1 MDRRTFLTTSAI
13 VPIASALPRWA
24 FAQSFEPQPGHWRTF
39 ELVTRVE
46 ILKPAGGARA
56 WVPIPL
62 VESGWQ
68 KPLANQWTGNG
79 RTMEQ
84 ITDKKYGASLLYAE
98 WADGEK
104 APWVEVVSRFQTQ
117 DRLQDWSRKGA
128 TPPESAATLALWTQP
143 TDLMPTDGIVKK
155 TADEIVQGKTTDVD
169 KVRALYDWVVTN
181 SYREPKVRGCGV
193 GDIRV
198 MLETGNL
205 GGKCADLNALFV
217 GMARSVGI
225 PARDVYG
232 IRVAKSAFGY
242 KALGVGTSDVSKA
255 QHCRAEVYLKDYGWV
270 AMDPADVLKVMR
282 EETPEWIKSTSNS
295 LIVPVNAK
303 LFGGWEGNWVGY
315 NVAPDV
321 ALPNSR
327 GAKIAFLMYP
337 QGESSEGRFDSLDP
351 DSFKYKITAREV
363 TGA

>member
-1 MDRRTFLTTSAI
+1 MDRRTFLATTAALP
-13 VPIASALPRWA
+13 VAAALPRRA
-24 FAQSFEPQPGHWRTF
+24 GAQSFDPQPGRWRTF
-39 ELVTRVE
+39 ELVTRVDV
-46 ILKPAGGARA
+46 LKPAGGARA
-56 WVPIPL
+56 WVPIPV
-62 VESGWQ
+62 VETDWQ
-68 KPLANQWTGNG
+68 KPLATQWTGNG
-79 RTMEQ
+79 RTMERS
-84 ITDKKYGASLLYAE
+84 TDRKYGASLLYAE
-98 WADGEK
+98 WPETEK

-117 DRLQDWSRKGA
+117 DRLQDWTRKGA
-128 TPPESAATLALWTQP
+128 NPPESAATLALWTQA

-155 TADEIVQGKTTDVD
+155 TADQIVKDKGSDLE

-217 GMARSVGI
+217 GMARSQGI

-242 KALGVGTSDVSKA
+242 KALGAGTSDVTRA
-255 QHCRAEVYLKDYGWV
+255 QHCRAEVYLKDSGWV

-282 EETPEWIKSTSNS
+282 EETPEWIKTTSNS

-315 NVAPDV
+315 NVAHDV
-321 ALPNSR
+321 ALPGSS
-327 GAKIAFLMYP
+327 GAKVAFLMYP
-337 QGESSEGRFDSLDP
+337 QGESGEGRFDCLDP
-351 DSFKYKITAREV
+351 DDFKYRITAREV

>member
-1 MDRRTFLTTSAI
+1 MDRRTFLTAAGVAPVVAT
-13 VPIASALPRWA
+13 LPRWA
-24 FAQSFEPQPGHWRTF
+24 FAQTFDPQPGRWRTF

-46 ILKPAGGARA
+46 IPTPASGTRA
-56 WVPIPL
+56 WIPVP
-62 VESGWQ
+62 VVDAAWQ
-68 KPLANQWTGNG
+68 KPMASHWTGNG

-84 ITDKKYGASLLYAE
+84 ITDKKYGASMLYAE
-98 WADGEK
+98 WTDGEK
-104 APWVEVVSRFQTQ
+104 TPWVEVVSRFQTQ
-117 DRLQDWSRKGA
+117 GRAHDWSRKGA
-128 TPPESAATLALWTQP
+128 ASPESAATLAMWTQP

-155 TADEIVQGKTTDVD
+155 TANEITQGRASDVD

-181 SYREPKVRGCGV
+181 SYREPTVRGCGV
-193 GDIRV
+193 GDIAA

-242 KALGVGTSDVSKA
+242 KALGAGSADVTKA
-255 QHCRAEVYLKDYGWV
+255 QHCRAEVYLKDYNWV

-282 EETPEWIKSTSNS
+282 EETPEWIKSTSNQ
-295 LIVPVNAK
+295 LVVPVNAR

-315 NVAPDV
+315 NVAHDV
-321 ALPNSR
+321 TLPNSK
-327 GAKIAFLMYP
+327 GAKVAFFMYP
-337 QGESSEGRFDSLDP
+337 QGESSDGRFDSLDP
-351 DSFKYKITAREV
+351 DNFKYKITAREIA
-363 TGA
+363 GA